1 MVRSNPDH
9 NLGFLVEER
18 RLNVAVTRA
27 KRQLVLIC
35 DSETV
40 CKNKFLSGFIK
51 YMRDNGV
58 IEDAKLFQR
67 KIIVPIKSAL
77 VKDSQNNNLLIKKE
91 LFPKLIN
98 VVGLDCEMVGVGEEG
113 RESRLARISIVDNK
127 GSTLLDEFVKP
138 DEKVIDYRTKKSGI
152 RKKDLVCAKNF
163 KTVKDAVSM
172 ILEDKIIVGHGL
184 DHDFEVMDCFPD
196 DKIVRDTAQYFKFG
210 KTPSLKSLV
219 LQHLN
224 EDIQKGEHNSLE
236 DAFCAMKLYLRYRD
250 EWESQII
257 SSKTPKFQGKFLEK
271 KKDKKKAPISNKVN
285 KKTSGGSAFSAS
297 NHSQLQSQS
306 QSQRT
311 KNRRKRNDKSKVEIN
326 GLTNALSKLNVG
338 PKVSKFERLKTLKPD
353 HVFKRRD
360 FTSSLNS
367 PFFSL
372 DKRSANKAWATV
384 WIKIRKDKQS
394 STQASKGL
402 PIIAAFNK
410 LSNQQLQLWIEMQ
423 K

>member
-58 IEDAKLFQR
+58 VEDAKLSKR

-219 LQHLN
+219 FRHLN
-224 EDIQKGEHNSLE
+224 EYIQKEEHNSLE
-236 DAFCAMKLYLRYRD
+236 DAFGAMKLYLRYRHM
-250 EWESQII
+250 
-257 SSKTPKFQGKFLEK
+257 G
-271 KKDKKKAPISNKVN
+271 
-285 KKTSGGSAFSAS
+285 
-297 NHSQLQSQS
+297 LQFFPQS
-306 QSQRT
+306 
-311 KNRRKRNDKSKVEIN
+311 
-326 GLTNALSKLNVG
+326 
-338 PKVSKFERLKTLKPD
+338 
-353 HVFKRRD
+353 
-360 FTSSLNS
+360 
-367 PFFSL
+367 
-372 DKRSANKAWATV
+372 
-384 WIKIRKDKQS
+384 
-394 STQASKGL
+394 
-402 PIIAAFNK
+402 
-410 LSNQQLQLWIEMQ
+410 
-423 K
+423 